1 MQTPQGLHCPFLLPT
16 CCIAELSVRA
26 SPESGAVQRCKARA
40 RGEQAINPNG
50 TARVASCLD
59 QRRTHETLNTELVLP
74 ADPAISRIVADEC
87 AKRDIPY
94 AHYDTLPQILARF
107 TA

>member
-1 MQTPQGLHCPFLLPT
+1 MITILSPQSKTLIWPQRAWDIHC
-16 CCIAELSVRA
+16 SVQLKLNR
-26 SPESGAVQRCKARA
+26 EMRFAV
-40 RGEQAINPNG
+40 
-50 TARVASCLD
+50 
-59 QRRTHETLNTELVLP
+59 P

-94 AHYDTLPQILARF
+94 AHYDTLPQIIGRF